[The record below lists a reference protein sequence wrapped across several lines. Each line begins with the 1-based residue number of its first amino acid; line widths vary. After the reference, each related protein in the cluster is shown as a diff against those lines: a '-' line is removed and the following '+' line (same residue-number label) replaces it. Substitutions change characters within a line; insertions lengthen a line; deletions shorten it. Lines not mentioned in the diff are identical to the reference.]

1 MKNLIKM
8 LSVTAICTFAGLM
21 SATAADEVR
30 LINDKELRVLVNPI
44 YPPMEFVNPDT
55 GLMDGFD
62 VDLAHAIAGKLGLE
76 PIFIA
81 TAFADIP
88 NALQT
93 GRGDMILSGMSDTVQ
108 RQEAMDFIDYIT
120 SGPIFFTLAQNAGD
134 YQSNLDVCG
143 KKVAASRS
151 TTFPQNVERFSD
163 EHCIPQGKPAIEV
176 HGAAD
181 SNAGRLGM
189 KQGRYDVVVQGIE
202 TIAWQMNLEPDTYV
216 MIGDPI
222 INDEIYG
229 MAFKK
234 DNPGLRDK
242 VASIL
247 DELIADGTY
256 GSLLEKW
263 GLPHNAVEK
272 AVINGAK

>member
-1 MKNLIKM
+1 MKIMKKILGLAV
-8 LSVTAICTFAGLM
+8 LSASLWALPVQ
-21 SATAADEVR
+21 AADDMR

-62 VDLAHAIAGKLGLE
+62 VDLAHAIAEKLGLE

-93 GRGDMILSGMSDTVQ
+93 GRGDMILSGMSDTPQ
-108 RQEAMDFIDYIT
+108 RQEAMDFVDYIT
-120 SGPIFFTLAQNAGD
+120 SGPIFFTLAQNGAA

-151 TTFPQNVERFSD
+151 TTFPQNVEQFSND
-163 EHCIPQGKPAIEV
+163 QCIPQGKPAIEV
-176 HGAAD
+176 HGTAD

-189 KQGRYDVVVQGIE
+189 KQDRYDVVVQGIE
-202 TIAWQMNLEPDTYV
+202 TIAWQMNLEPDTYM
-216 MIGDPI
+216 MIGEPI

-234 DNPGLRDK
+234 DNPGLRDAVAK
-242 VASIL
+242 VL
-247 DELIADGTY
+247 DGLIEDGTY
-256 GSLLEKW
+256 GTLLEKW